1 MCMGWSVAPALFQ
14 QIMTPIV
21 NYLQEHLNEV
31 HGKGNIRLVAYLD
44 DILISGLTADE
55 VSRA

>member
-1 MCMGWSVAPALFQ
+1 MGWSVAPALFQ